1 MATRQVPTL
10 PQQYQ
15 AGNTLQSQ
23 TNGGAWACLVAGL
36 VELAHWDGDQTDGEQ
51 APHGSYSSDEPR
63 FDSASDAPLAAF
75 RGRASAQHVLHRTA
89 EWDRERTACDVNTQS
104 VAMPLSGSRLLRR
117 ACT

>member
-15 AGNTLQSQ
+15 AGISRQSQ

-63 FDSASDAPLAAF
+63 VDSASDAPLAAF
-75 RGRASAQHVLHRTA
+75 SGWASAPHVLQRTA
-89 EWDRERTACDVNTQS
+89 EWDRER
-104 VAMPLSGSRLLRR
+104 R
-117 ACT
+117 ACGGNKQAPTCP